1 MVIAV
6 TWRGAEARAGKPTP
20 ERCQPEMMK
29 EGGVGVRWGSSSI
42 ITATAFRDGQHLSL
56 SL

>member
-29 EGGVGVRWGSSSI
+29 EGWGGGEVGELIANHCDCFS
-42 ITATAFRDGQHLSL
+42 
-56 SL
+56 